1 MAPLSDLL
9 SHASASV
16 ERSRHSLARLRAS
29 LDAERANMSRQRRC
43 CVEGA
48 LVDLARRHSF
58 VVDTYREMAR
68 AGNDALPQLWQ
79 RFLICYDDYM
89 EALRNAKC
97 ELAREEYLEDV
108 DSKAQA
114 ENGDVVGRLS

>member
-1 MAPLSDLL
+1 
-9 SHASASV
+9 
-16 ERSRHSLARLRAS
+16 
-29 LDAERANMSRQRRC
+29 MSRQRRC
-43 CVEGA
+43 YVEGA